1 MDKTDIVGDV
11 GFQMWED
18 GSGRGTLQA
27 LGRGDNFLGVVRR
40 VSAEVRLPGFKSWL
54 SFLSCLNLGKLY
66 KLFVPQL
73 PHL

>member
-54 SFLSCLNLGKLY
+54 CG
-66 KLFVPQL
+66 FVTELMQVEEGWRG
-73 PHL
+73 